1 MPPLRRIRSLL
12 RNLWRLGHVETDL
25 DAEVRAHRSARPAC
39 SGGIPARRFSSRS
52 ISALRYE

>member
-1 MPPLRRIRSLL
+1 MPPLRRIRGLL
-12 RNLWRLGHVETDL
+12 RNLWRLGHVET